1 MEKAF
6 KTNLKIAGM
15 HCASCA
21 QIIEKS
27 LQKQNNIIKA
37 QVNPLTEQ
45 AEITHQHAVDWQ
57 KINHDLKKLGYN
69 LLNLPAESLD
79 KKTKIITNIKKEELD
94 KQKKKLKI
102 FLPITALI
110 LINVFAGLIGA
121 YTPLNWTEFIPMFI
135 FLPLVF
141 ITSSFAFF
149 WLGQDFAKAALRFFK
164 TRQANMDTLIGI
176 GTGTAYFY
184 SAFIFLFPD
193 LITFLNLKEM
203 YFFDVT
209 IVVIALVYLGKYLEG
224 VAKLKTSNVLESLIN
239 LQAKTALVEKN
250 GQEIKINIT
259 DLLPGD
265 IMIIK
270 PGEKIPTD
278 GIIVVGEAAIDE
290 SLITGE
296 SLPVTKKI
304 NDEVIGSTINQQGF
318 LKVRATKIG
327 EETFLSNIIK
337 AVDSAQNSKAPI
349 QRLADSVS
357 GIFVPIVLIFAV
369 VILILWLLVGSR
381 YLGTAEAVS
390 LGITCFVSVLAIA
403 CPCALGLATP
413 TGIMVG
419 LGLASKNGILIKN
432 AEILEKLGK
441 TKTIVFD
448 KTGTITKGQPEVND
462 IKSYISEN
470 EFLSLA
476 ASLEKQSNHPLAK
489 AVLNFTKHRNINLQ
503 TVSNFLDQAGQGI
516 SGFINSK
523 DYYLGSLG
531 FMKSLNL
538 RVPEEEIK
546 KLSNQGKT
554 VILLGDKQKVLGYLA
569 ISDTIKTDAAQ
580 SIKQLNSLGI
590 KTIMLSGDRQE
601 AAQHIANQVGIKEV
615 MAEVSPL
622 EKANRIKDLKK
633 SGQIIAMV
641 GDGVNDAVALAAADI
656 GLAMSNGS
664 DVAIES
670 ADVTILQG
678 DLNKIIK
685 AIKVSKLTI
694 KKIKQNLF
702 WAFFYN
708 VVALPIAAGAFYP
721 FFGWLLSP
729 IIAASAMTLSSLS
742 VILNTLTMKKVKI

>member
-1 MEKAF
+1 MEKEQ
-6 KTNLKIAGM
+6 KVNLKISGM

-21 QIIEKS
+21 QIVEKS
-27 LQKQNNIIKA
+27 LKKQAGIIKA
-37 QVNPLTEQ
+37 QINPLTEQ
-45 AEITHQHAVDWQ
+45 AEITHQNTIDWQ
-57 KINHDLKKLGYN
+57 KVNNDLNKLGYN
-69 LLNLPAESLD
+69 LLNFPEKSLD
-79 KKTKIITNIKKEELD
+79 KKAQKITDIKKEELN

-102 FLPITALI
+102 FLPVTALI

-141 ITSSFAFF
+141 ITASFAFF
-149 WLGQDFAKAALRFFK
+149 WLGQDFAKAAWRFFR

-184 SAFIFLFPD
+184 SALIFLFPD
-193 LITFLNLKEM
+193 LIALLNLKEM

-278 GIIVVGEAAIDE
+278 GIIIAGEAAIDE

-296 SLPVTKKI
+296 SLPITKKI

-318 LKVRATKIG
+318 LKVKATKIG

-337 AVDSAQNSKAPI
+337 AVDAAQNSKAPI
-349 QRLADSVS
+349 QRLADKVS
-357 GIFVPIVLIFAV
+357 GIFVPIVLVFAV
-369 VILILWLLVGSR
+369 IILILWLLIGPR

-390 LGITCFVSVLAIA
+390 LGITCFVSILAIA

-441 TKTIVFD
+441 TQMIVFD

-462 IKSYISEN
+462 IKSYIAET
-470 EFLSLA
+470 EFISLV
-476 ASLEKQSNHPLAK
+476 ASLENQSNHPLAK
-489 AVLNFTKHRNINLQ
+489 AVLNFTKDKNINLQ
-503 TVSNFLDQAGQGI
+503 TVDNFLDQAGQGI
-516 SGFINSK
+516 SGLINNK
-523 DYYLGSLG
+523 EYYLGSLG
-531 FMKSLNL
+531 FMKHLNISA
-538 RVPEEEIK
+538 PEEEIK
-546 KLSNQGKT
+546 NLASQGKT
-554 VILLGDKQKVLGYLA
+554 VIILSDKNNILGYLA
-569 ISDTIKTDAAQ
+569 ISDTIKADSIQ
-580 SIKQLNSLGI
+580 SIKQLNNLGI
-590 KTIMLSGDRQE
+590 ETIMLSGDRQE
-601 AAQHIANQVGIKEV
+601 TAQHIANQVGIQEV
-615 MAEVSPL
+615 IAEVSPL
-622 EKANRIKDLKK
+622 EKANKIQNLKK
-633 SGQIIAMV
+633 SGKIVAMV

-670 ADVTILQG
+670 ADVAILQG

-685 AIKVSKLTI
+685 AIRVSKLTI
-694 KKIKQNLF
+694 SKIKQNLF

-708 VVALPIAAGAFYP
+708 IIALPIAAGILYP

-742 VILNTLTMKKVKI
+742 VILNTLTMKKIKI

>member
-250 GQEIKINIT
+250 SQEIKINIT

-278 GIIVVGEAAIDE
+278 GIIVAGEAAIDE

-337 AVDSAQNSKAPI
+337 AVDAAQNSKAPI

-381 YLGTAEAVS
+381 YLGTAEAIS

-516 SGFINSK
+516 SGFINGK
-523 DYYLGSLG
+523 EYYLGSLG

-554 VILLGDKQKVLGYLA
+554 VILLSDKQKVLGYLA

-601 AAQHIANQVGIKEV
+601 VAQHIANQVGIKEV

-656 GLAMSNGS
+656 GFAMSNGS

-685 AIKVSKLTI
+685 AIKVSRLTI
-694 KKIKQNLF
+694 RKIKQNLF